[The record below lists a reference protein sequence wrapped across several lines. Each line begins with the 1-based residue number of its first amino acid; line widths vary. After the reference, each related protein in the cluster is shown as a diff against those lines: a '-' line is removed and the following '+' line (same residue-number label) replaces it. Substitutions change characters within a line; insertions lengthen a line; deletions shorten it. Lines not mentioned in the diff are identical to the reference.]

1 MIQERNCSS
10 ENTVFQRLE
19 QLTEV
24 YRQEQAS
31 ELMTRTLD
39 KLFMYE
45 AETCRNQL
53 QQLQSDLANYEHQY
67 DMNSD
72 MFYELFQHGKT
83 DDRMD
88 YVEWASLFQ
97 MVQRLKNRLALLTDS
112 AIL

>member
-1 MIQERNCSS
+1 MIQERSRSS
-10 ENTVFQRLE
+10 GSSILE
-19 QLTEV
+19 QLQQLTEV

-72 MFYELFQHGKT
+72 TFYELFQHGKT

-97 MVQRLKNRLALLTDS
+97 MTQRLKNRLALLTDS